1 LDGIG
6 EIMIDEQ
13 IIEPSK
19 MVKKEQYGNGIRTA
33 SQNHGNRKQ
42 ASAQR
47 DRNSSGIKKTQ
58 IEVLDHETPI
68 EEY

>member
-1 LDGIG
+1 
-6 EIMIDEQ
+6 MISGEQ

-19 MVKKEQYGNGIRTA
+19 LGKADYDGRRRRTSSSKGQRRISQKRESSGVKKTN
-33 SQNHGNRKQ
+33 
-42 ASAQR
+42 
-47 DRNSSGIKKTQ
+47 